1 VEPHLHVQTINS
13 FSIQDSLIFIITLF
27 YNPSPSTSGTFLSK
41 LLQMQQHQQQ
51 QLLPQVPTG
60 ESASYQPILTASQ
73 SLRVHHHPSDN
84 GPRVSGLFLSAPG
97 CPARNRI
104 TMDGISWPPT
114 KSTRCLFF
122 EQLFQAQGSYPHLA
136 AFNHILRQEQQQV
149 SFFLCT
155 S

>member
-60 ESASYQPILTASQ
+60 ESASWIRHGKP
-73 SLRVHHHPSDN
+73 
-84 GPRVSGLFLSAPG
+84 
-97 CPARNRI
+97 
-104 TMDGISWPPT
+104 
-114 KSTRCLFF
+114 
-122 EQLFQAQGSYPHLA
+122 QAQMKCGSL
-136 AFNHILRQEQQQV
+136 V
-149 SFFLCT
+149 CGK
-155 S
+155 